1 MAVDCVSLHPSGAKL
16 QIISICDKKS
26 QKITPK
32 AFCTSFLCKNYSF
45 HYVFYIF
52 YQIAND
58 LVKKNE
64 TMLIVY
70 KNKLNHF
77 EVCNCNFNFAT

>member
-1 MAVDCVSLHPSGAKL
+1 MIVYRYTHQAQSYKL
-16 QIISICDKKS
+16 FQNATKKS
-26 QKITPK
+26 QKITMK
-32 AFCTSFLCKNYSF
+32 AFCALFLCKNYSF
-45 HYVFYIF
+45 GHVFYIF